1 MKPFLLFTLLL
12 LILFA
17 SANHFE
23 DAKEVLNE
31 WDNPNLE
38 IVSPFVDKSSKQV
51 GKDGEAN
58 AQRKAIKDSE
68 EKELKDFIDRFYEN
82 LDDSYSYDVEYEGEM
97 DYKKRNIGRGGNLNG
112 NRQKQKENR
121 TGKPNKER
129 QLGNVSQSTALL
141 HKQNRTLK
149 LLEDELL
156 KLITEPQA
164 NGKNAGKG
172 FGHTWKEIVDKQMAK
187 GRESFGKGTLNK
199 TELLKKQKHDLERM
213 EESLTKIIKKV
224 EDKSKQYVAQ
234 PKKVE
239 SNTGSVGE
247 NLIQANS
254 DSNKRVD
261 QVIDQARLKEAKQKD
276 QELEERIKGWN
287 VDLKADEKLGS
298 PTPYG
303 QQSVG
308 PLVDHIHR

>member
-12 LILFA
+12 LFFA

-68 EKELKDFIDRFYEN
+68 ERELKDFIDRFYEN

-129 QLGNVSQSTALL
+129 QLGNISQTTALL

-156 KLITEPQA
+156 KLITEPEA
-164 NGKNAGKG
+164 NRKNAGKG

-308 PLVDHIHR
+308 PFVDDIHR

>member
-308 PLVDHIHR
+308 PFVDDIHR

>member
-1 MKPFLLFTLLL
+1 M
-12 LILFA
+12 
-17 SANHFE
+17 
-23 DAKEVLNE
+23 
-31 WDNPNLE
+31 E
-38 IVSPFVDKSSKQV
+38 IISPFVDKSSKQV

-58 AQRKAIKDSE
+58 AQRNAIKDSE
-68 EKELKDFIDRFYEN
+68 ERELKDFIDRFYEN
-82 LDDSYSYDVEYEGEM
+82 LDDSSSYDDEYEGEM
-97 DYKKRNIGRGGNLNG
+97 DYNKRNIGRGGNLNG
-112 NRQKQKENR
+112 NGQKQKENR

-129 QLGNVSQSTALL
+129 QLGNISQTTALL

-156 KLITEPQA
+156 KLITEPEA
-164 NGKNAGKG
+164 NRKNAGKG

-308 PLVDHIHR
+308 PFVDDIHR

>member
-12 LILFA
+12 LFFA

-68 EKELKDFIDRFYEN
+68 ERELKDFIDRFYEN

-156 KLITEPQA
+156 KLITEPEA
-164 NGKNAGKG
+164 NRTKAGKG

-308 PLVDHIHR
+308 PFVDDIHR

>member
-12 LILFA
+12 LFFA

-68 EKELKDFIDRFYEN
+68 ERELKDFIDRFYEN

-129 QLGNVSQSTALL
+129 QLGNVSQTTALL

-156 KLITEPQA
+156 KLITEPEA
-164 NGKNAGKG
+164 NRKNAGKG

-308 PLVDHIHR
+308 PFVDDIHR

>member
-12 LILFA
+12 LFFA

-38 IVSPFVDKSSKQV
+38 IISPFVDKSSKQV

-58 AQRKAIKDSE
+58 AQRNAIKDSE
-68 EKELKDFIDRFYEN
+68 ERELKDFIDRFYEN
-82 LDDSYSYDVEYEGEM
+82 LDDSSSYDDEYEGEM
-97 DYKKRNIGRGGNLNG
+97 DYNKRNIGRGGNLNG
-112 NRQKQKENR
+112 NGQKQKENR

-308 PLVDHIHR
+308 PFVDDIHR

>member
-12 LILFA
+12 LLFLA

-38 IVSPFVDKSSKQV
+38 IVSPAEAKSSKLV

-58 AQRKAIKDSE
+58 AKRKAIKDSE

-82 LDDSYSYDVEYEGEM
+82 LDDSYAYDDEYEGEM
-97 DYKKRNIGRGGNLNG
+97 DYNKRNIGRGGNWNATG
-112 NRQKQKENR
+112 KKQKENR

-129 QLGNVSQSTALL
+129 KLGNVSQTTALL

-156 KLITEPQA
+156 KLITEPEA
-164 NGKNAGKG
+164 NRKNAGKG
-172 FGHTWKEIVDKQMAK
+172 FGHTWKEIVDRQMVK
-187 GRESFGKGTLNK
+187 GKENYGKGTLNK

-213 EESLTKIIKKV
+213 EKSLAKIIKKV
-224 EDKSKQYVAQ
+224 ADKSKQYVAQ
-234 PKKVE
+234 PRKVE
-239 SNTGSVGE
+239 SNTGNVGK

-261 QVIDQARLKEAKQKD
+261 QVIDQARLKEAAQKD
-276 QELEERIKGWN
+276 QELEEKIKNWDTG
-287 VDLKADEKLGS
+287 VKGDDKARG

-303 QQSVG
+303 QQSVR
-308 PLVDHIHR
+308 PLVDDIHR